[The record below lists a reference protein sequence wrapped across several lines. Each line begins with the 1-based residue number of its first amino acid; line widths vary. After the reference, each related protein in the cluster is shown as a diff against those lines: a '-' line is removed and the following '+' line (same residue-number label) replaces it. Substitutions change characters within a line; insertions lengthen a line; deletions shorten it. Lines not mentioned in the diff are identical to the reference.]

1 MPRVGQILFI
11 QGFSVASKG
20 ILLTISK
27 LSIRDTF
34 VNQLSQTLTKLIFFF
49 TLIEIRNHEL
59 DKLEK
64 DVYNE
69 FIRSAPF
76 NTYISPNLVLL

>member
-27 LSIRDTF
+27 LSIRATF

-49 TLIEIRNHEL
+49 TIIEFRNHEL

-69 FIRSAPF
+69 FIRSPQF
-76 NTYISPNLVLL
+76 NT